1 MCIIKCTGWFIR
13 DYEEVCGS
21 TVLIQKPLKSSKM
34 FSSEE
39 NGIIDV
45 SVLSSA
51 FYSQS

>member
-1 MCIIKCTGWFIR
+1 MCIIICNWLVYQR
-13 DYEEVCGS
+13 LRRSRGS
-21 TVLIQKPLKSSKM
+21 PVLIQKPLKSSKM